1 MEKEGNEVNNQ
12 LSMKY
17 LLILYSYHHQNTLKI
32 AKVFAKVLD
41 AQIRAP
47 QEIESDELQEFDV
60 VGFGSGIYSAKHHEY
75 LLELADRLPLVRDKK
90 AFLFS
95 TAGITGESK
104 KTKDHATIREKLE
117 SKGYTIIDE
126 FQCKGF
132 NTNSF
137 LKLFGGMNKG
147 RPNAKDL
154 KNAEY
159 FAVNLKNV
167 YE

>member
-1 MEKEGNEVNNQ
+1 
-12 LSMKY
+12 MKST
-17 LLILYSYHHQNTLKI
+17 IVLYSYHHKNTEKI
-32 AKVFAKVLD
+32 AKAVASVLGAD
-41 AQIRAP
+41 IKSSEDVNPEQ
-47 QEIESDELQEFDV
+47 LQEYDL

-104 KTKDHATIREKLE
+104 KIKDHATIREKLE
-117 SKGYTIIDE
+117 SKGYIIIDE

-137 LKLFGGMNKG
+137 LRLFGGMNKG

-159 FAVNLKNV
+159 FAVNLK
-167 YE
+167 ERR

>member
-1 MEKEGNEVNNQ
+1 
-12 LSMKY
+12 MKST
-17 LLILYSYHHQNTLKI
+17 IVLYSYHHKNTEKI
-32 AKVFAKVLD
+32 AKAVASVLGAD
-41 AQIRAP
+41 IKSPEDVNPEQ
-47 QEIESDELQEFDV
+47 LQEYDL

-104 KTKDHATIREKLE
+104 KIKDHATIREKLE
-117 SKGYTIIDE
+117 SKGYIIIDE

-137 LKLFGGMNKG
+137 LRLFGGMNKG

-159 FAVNLKNV
+159 FAVNLK
-167 YE
+167 ERR